1 MAKSLTLEDI
11 QVVPLGGGGLTLD
24 EIPTRDLEGNIVAD
38 GVDASVP
45 PDTYKALK
53 QHDDP
58 VELLPSDLQ
67 EIGRRAMDLQLD
79 PSNMAARVK
88 NSLYFSEKFRINMTQ
103 ADLFAEEIAKQKW
116 DTPNMSP
123 EQIFGKIQETEDGLL
138 KNQVGE
144 SFDLAP
150 FSTFGKA
157 FKQSLAGKPAAA
169 VRGITVFTGEPGEE
183 PIVLGVDIDEMLN
196 KTSDFLENLRD
207 QETRREID
215 IKIAGKLWP
224 VNEGDPWWKLN
235 LKQVPEAIN
244 AWAANIGDQIPL
256 MILTLAGR
264 KVGGVVATPAANTL
278 AAAVA
283 AVTVGPDPSD
293 VLTTPLIAK
302 ATIALGKHI
311 GGAAPMISIEAAG
324 FMDYANELGLDK
336 DIAEKYARWYGPISG
351 LIEYSQQIFRLKA
364 FSSLTKKVQQ
374 QLLFEIIKKV
384 GGLSILEGLEELSQE
399 ALQNHLIGKAIDE
412 QKFRKPGFEAKKPRL
427 FEGGGRA
434 FAIGTGVSLFTQG
447 VGNTTRRSISA
458 LTEVGQSKIEES
470 ALELAEEPTRE
481 LIIAEI
487 EKGVTEAEKIETAKG
502 VSEEVATKIDG
513 LAPTPTEV
521 TEQAPVELTEQEAAD
536 KLGTTLEQI
545 RFNNELRDRLNK
557 NKIIITDDI
566 RVEFRAESKKGP
578 GLTKAEQK
586 ILTPEQQRQARFAQ
600 TEGEK
605 VGFKQADKE
614 SRERARREV
623 SNIRAAKKLTKQLQK
638 TAKELIDAF
647 VTDKE
652 TKKLLREKLKNQVKV
667 IEDLKPFMDSV
678 TEGIEEAERKGKVK
692 EIIKATKRIK
702 PDKMRKPFGDAA
714 RKLLDSFK
722 VGKKRVETQIK
733 ISDLLDYAR
742 QVIDTVSPDSIAAVE
757 AQDMIDRLQS
767 ERAKTIGIRDLDSQ
781 SLQQILDTL
790 ISLETMDAQESSII
804 TEEQAKEVESRRETL
819 KTDANANSRPINEN
833 ETIGQKIGRN
843 IKNFIANGHGNL
855 ESVSDN
861 ISGGIAGTIDL
872 WFKAKKNLT
881 AFVYDVID
889 KGVDEQTKYARKV
902 RNIYRAVLKKH
913 GVTKETVKKWFED
926 SHVFEM
932 KDGKGSKKTFS
943 FTTNELMSIFMHT
956 RNQHNLDVLREN
968 GMNRFLPGK
977 RTIEIRGF
985 TNELLDRIT
994 DTLTSRQKAIAKDI
1008 GTQLMDGANKT
1019 AINET
1024 SQTLE
1029 GRDIA
1034 IVTHYWP
1041 ARRAIVRDIAG
1052 KKLQGVQKLIES
1064 LGIFKERTGT
1074 GNPLRMSGFFETVYN
1089 TNKQTAAYVGLAP
1102 ALRDAK
1108 SVLSV
1113 DVREEYIRNGW
1124 GKEMAVI
1131 EEFIRRIEDN
1141 APQVSQLDTV
1151 VKRLVGRFARSRFAL
1166 NVKIWVRQQVS
1177 SLLTFAYVDAK
1188 HIRAFRGLAT
1198 KEDITAIKE
1207 LSPQI
1212 GARFESFRFDRD
1224 IGDASLENELEEYLT
1239 GELSLKDS
1247 FLLGMKYFD
1256 TNAIVDL
1263 YRVSVSEIA
1272 EARPDLDQNSK
1283 EFKGLLKSRF
1293 EWLVRHTQPVWHVK
1307 DRSLLGSDPRPLV
1320 RALTMFMSQREQ
1332 MVRMITGASVEFS
1345 NSKKDT
1351 AAQLRL
1357 AKVYGAVGLN
1367 IAMFTMYNAAWA
1379 LLVRKKKKTIL
1390 DVGSEFV
1397 QNMFGNLFFGRYAAE
1412 IIRVTT
1418 NKVQGTGFGQVSF
1431 EAAPVRLLQTGG
1443 NGLVNLSAA
1452 AFHLIT
1458 GEIYLAGP
1466 NRNQEKWKNEL
1477 LVAIDN
1483 LVDFTSGVTGL
1494 PYVGPKD
1501 IVSGLKAWGKE
1512 IDFEDETPTGR
1523 FR

>member
-1 MAKSLTLEDI
+1 MAKTLTLEDI
-11 QVVPLGGGGLTLD
+11 QTVPLGSGGITLN
-24 EIPTRDLEGNIVAD
+24 EIPVRDLGGNIIAD
-38 GVDASVP
+38 GVNASLP

-53 QHDDP
+53 QHEDP
-58 VELLPSDLQ
+58 IELLPADLQ
-67 EIGRRAMDLQLD
+67 EVGRRVMDLQLD
-79 PSNMAARVK
+79 PANMAVRVK
-88 NSLYFSEKFRINMTQ
+88 NSLYFSEKFGISMTQ
-103 ADLFAEEIAKQKW
+103 ADIFSGEIAKQKW
-116 DTPNMSP
+116 DIPNMSP
-123 EQIFGKIQETEDGLL
+123 EQIFAKIQETEDTLL

-169 VRGITVFTGEPGEE
+169 VRGVTVFTGEAGEG
-183 PIVLGVDIDEMLN
+183 PIVLGVDIDKMLN
-196 KTSDFLENLRD
+196 KASDFFENLRD
-207 QETRREID
+207 QEDRREID

-224 VNEGDPWWKLN
+224 VNEGEPWWKLST
-235 LKQVPEAIN
+235 KQIPEAIN
-244 AWAANIGDQIPL
+244 AWAANISDQIPL
-256 MILTLAGR
+256 MLLTLAGR
-264 KVGGVVATPAANTL
+264 ATGGIIATPAAAKL
-278 AAAVA
+278 SAAVA
-283 AVTVGPDPSD
+283 LVTGGPDPTD
-293 VLTTPLIAK
+293 VVTVPVVAA
-302 ATIALGKHI
+302 ATIALGKHL
-311 GGAAPMISIEAAG
+311 GGMAPMVSIEAAG

-364 FSSLTKKVQQ
+364 FSGLAEKAQQ

-384 GGLSILEGLEELSQE
+384 GGLSIIEGLEELSQE
-399 ALQNHLIGKAIDE
+399 SLQNHLIGKAIDE
-412 QKFRKPGFEAKKPRL
+412 QKLRNPEFATKKPRL

-447 VGNTTRRSISA
+447 SGRATRRSISFVSDA
-458 LTEVGQSKIEES
+458 VQAKTDKTTI
-470 ALELAEEPTRE
+470 ELAESPARE
-481 LIIAEI
+481 LIRIEI
-487 EKGVTEAEKIETAKG
+487 EKNVIEAEKTETAKG
-502 VSEEVATKIDG
+502 VSEDIETKIQEVA
-513 LAPTPTEV
+513 PV
-521 TEQAPVELTEQEAAD
+521 TEQVPVELTEQEAAD

-566 RVEFRAESKKGP
+566 RAEFKAESKKGP
-578 GLTKAEQK
+578 GLTKAEQA

-605 VGFKQADKE
+605 VGFKQAEKE
-614 SRERARREV
+614 SREQARREV
-623 SNIRAAKKLTKQLQK
+623 SKIQAAKKLTAQLQK
-638 TAKELIDAF
+638 TAKALIDAF
-647 VTDKE
+647 VVDKD
-652 TKKLLREKLKNQVKV
+652 TKNLLKAKLKSDVKTA
-667 IEDLKPFMDSV
+667 EDLKPFMDSV

-692 EIIKATKRIK
+692 DIIKATKRIK
-702 PDKMRKPFGDAA
+702 PDKMRKPFGNAA

-742 QVIDTVSPDSIAAVE
+742 QVIDTVAPDSIAAVE
-757 AQDMIDRLQS
+757 AQDMIDRLQN

-790 ISLETMDAQESSII
+790 TSLETMDAQESSII

-819 KTDANANSRPINEN
+819 KTDARANSRPINEN
-833 ETIGQKIGRN
+833 ETIGQKIGRSV
-843 IKNFIANGHGNL
+843 KNFIANGHGNL

-872 WFKAKKNLT
+872 WLKSKKNLT
-881 AFVYDVID
+881 AFVYDVIN

-902 RNIYRAVLKKH
+902 RNVYRAVLKKH

-932 KDGKGSKKTFS
+932 KDGKGNKKSFS

-977 RTIEIRGF
+977 RTVEIRGF
-985 TNELLDRIT
+985 TNELLDRMT
-994 DTLTSRQKAIAKDI
+994 ESLTARQKAVAKDI
-1008 GTQLMDGANKT
+1008 GTQLMDGSNKVAINKT
-1019 AINET
+1019 
-1024 SQTLE
+1024 SQSLE

-1034 IVTHYWP
+1034 IVIHYWP

-1052 KKLQGVQKLIES
+1052 KKLEGVQKLIES

-1124 GKEMAVI
+1124 GKEISVI

-1151 VKRLVGRFARSRFAL
+1151 VKRLVGKFARSRFAL

-1188 HIRAFRGLAT
+1188 HIRAFRGVAT
-1198 KEDITAIKE
+1198 AEDIASIKE

-1263 YRVSVSEIA
+1263 YRASLSEIA
-1272 EARPDLDQNSK
+1272 DARPDLDQNSQ
-1283 EFKGLLKSRF
+1283 EFKDLLKSRF

-1332 MVRMITGASVEFS
+1332 MVRMVTGASVEFS
-1345 NSKKDT
+1345 NSNKDT
-1351 AAQLRL
+1351 VAQLRL

-1390 DVGSEFV
+1390 DIGSEFV

-1418 NKVQGTGFGQVSF
+1418 NKVQGKGFGQVSF

-1452 AFHLIT
+1452 AFHFIT
-1458 GEIYLAGP
+1458 GDIYLAGP

-1483 LVDFTSGVTGL
+1483 LIDFTSGVTGL

-1501 IVSGLKAWGKE
+1501 IVSGIKTWGEE
-1512 IDFEDETPTGR
+1512 IDFEDEVTTGR